1 MVLLAGG
8 GPTAPDPRV
17 ILAQTTPVIGQF
29 DPAFTTVMDAVM
41 VLARTVFVTTYPRCF
56 AISSLAAGGLEA
68 VLNSFV
74 EPHDV
79 VAIGGSESVQ
89 RQNRAV
95 AERYGA
101 TVVTLDDLRPG
112 VKLVAVPHI
121 DPVTGR
127 VTRVADM
134 ATAAHAVGAKLIVD
148 ATLSLGAID
157 VRVDDWRVDVCL
169 AGVEYALGAPAGMT
183 LVTYSPAMETL
194 LETRET
200 PPRTSYLD
208 LLQLQAYW
216 SSDRLNHH
224 TAPTTLVYG
233 LREALRCVLEYGV
246 AEIIERHAISG
257 AAIRD
262 GLADLGLVVSGEGPY
277 AIVELPAHVLARTQ
291 ETGLRRR
298 LRDEYGIA
306 ITAVDER
313 TWRFGLLGYA
323 ARPDA
328 VNQVVMAVARVLARA

>member
-29 DPAFTTVMDAVM
+29 DPAFTTVMDDVM
-41 VLARTVFVTTYPRCF
+41 LLARTVFRTTYPRCF

-68 VLNSFV
+68 VLSSFL
-74 EPHDV
+74 EPDDV

-89 RQNRAV
+89 RQYRAV
-95 AERYGA
+95 AERYAA
-101 TVVTLDDLRPG
+101 TVMTLDDLRPG
-112 VKLVAVPHI
+112 VKLVAIPHI
-121 DPVTGR
+121 DPVTGH
-127 VTRVADM
+127 VTRVADV
-134 ATAAHAVGAKLIVD
+134 ATAAHALGAKLIVD
-148 ATLSLGAID
+148 ATLSLGAVD

-194 LETRET
+194 LAARKT

-208 LLQLQAYW
+208 LRQLQAYW

-233 LREALRCVLEYGV
+233 LREALRCVLEEGLPKV
-246 AEIIERHAISG
+246 IERHAVCG
-257 AAIRD
+257 AAVRD
-262 GLADLGLVVSGEGPY
+262 GLADQGLSVSGAGPY
-277 AIVELPAHVLARTQ
+277 AIVELPAHVLAHSPEAQ
-291 ETGLRRR
+291 LRRR
-298 LRDEYGIA
+298 LRDQDGIA
-306 ITAVDER
+306 VTALNER
-313 TWRFGLLGYA
+313 SWRLGLLGYA

-328 VNQVVMAVARVLARA
+328 VSRVLMAVARVLAPA